1 MLNLKVQSTL
11 RLMPIS
17 LWSRRLLVGCGLL
30 FLSTSALAQV
40 RASRNMELVANVAL
54 GGQNALNTVLLDQ
67 HPDRPYA
74 YAIGTSGFHV
84 VSTAAGERV
93 SSVALNQ
100 GGWSDLAS
108 FPVENRVY
116 VAAIGGEGLMVWD
129 VTDPADPDE
138 VRALGSEAAGHALFA
153 YRAADGRGLLFT
165 AGDGVAHYDLEALVG
180 SDRPTAHRLTL
191 PEGVSG
197 EMRDVYVAWHDGS
210 ETERV
215 YVAGR
220 GGYAVLDLAT
230 GETLAL
236 VSDAAVQLGTS
247 ISATPDGTHLI
258 TTANYRTAPVRI
270 YDIRPM
276 LDVTISQVRT
286 PVGAWTADWRH
297 HAERQTVRWPFI
309 FVAAQDDGLHV
320 VNMRNAFEPYTEGFF
335 RTWDG
340 PVSKPG
346 QPYNGARDVDVRNHD
361 GLIAVADAHSG
372 LFLIRMESFQ
382 GWDGRGWG
390 LPNVGH
396 VQDWVNGPVGQSQW

>member
-1 MLNLKVQSTL
+1 MKVS
-11 RLMPIS
+11 S
-17 LWSRRLLVGCGLL
+17 WSRPILVGFGLF
-30 FLSTSALAQV
+30 FLATSAVAQV
-40 RASRNMELVANVAL
+40 RASRNMELVAQVAL
-54 GGQNALNTVLLDQ
+54 GGQNALNAVLLDQ

-74 YAIGTSGFHV
+74 YAIGASGFHV
-84 VSTAAGERV
+84 VSTDGGERL
-93 SSVALNQ
+93 SSVRLDA
-100 GGWSDLAS
+100 GDWADLAS
-108 FPVENRVY
+108 FPVENRVF
-116 VAAIGGEGLMVWD
+116 AAAVGDGGLRIWD
-129 VTDPADPDE
+129 VTDPEDPEE
-138 VRALGSEAAGHALFA
+138 VRNLGSEAAGHALFA
-153 YRAADGRGLLFT
+153 YRAADGRGLLFV
-165 AGDGVAHYDLEALVG
+165 AGNGVAIHELSNL
-180 SDRPTAHRLTL
+180 
-191 PEGVSG
+191 VSG
-197 EMRDVYVAWHDGS
+197 NGVDARTVSLPDAVPGGIRDVFVAWHDGS

-247 ISATPDGTHLI
+247 ISATPDGTHLV

-270 YDIRPM
+270 YDIRPV
-276 LDVTISQVRT
+276 LDGTISQVRT

-297 HAERQTVRWPFI
+297 HAERQTVRWPFF

-346 QPYNGARDVDVRNHD
+346 EPYNGARDVDVRNHD
-361 GLIAVADAHSG
+361 GLIAVADAHTG
-372 LFLIRMESFQ
+372 LYLIRMEGFQ

-396 VQDWVNGPVGQSQW
+396 VQDWENGPVGQSRW

>member
-1 MLNLKVQSTL
+1 
-11 RLMPIS
+11 
-17 LWSRRLLVGCGLL
+17 
-30 FLSTSALAQV
+30 
-40 RASRNMELVANVAL
+40 MELEANVAL
-54 GGQNALNTVLLDQ
+54 GGQNALNVVLLDQ

-74 YAIGTSGFHV
+74 YAIGASGFHV
-84 VSTAAGERV
+84 VSTATGERA
-93 SSVALNQ
+93 SSVRLDS
-100 GGWSDLAS
+100 GDWIDLAS
-108 FPVENRVY
+108 FPVDDRVF
-116 VAAIGGEGLMVWD
+116 VAAIGSGGLLVWD
-129 VTDPADPDE
+129 VTDPADPTE
-138 VRALGSEAAGHALFA
+138 VRTLGGEAGGHALFA
-153 YRAADGRGLLFT
+153 YRAADGRGLLFA
-165 AGDGVAHYDLEALVG
+165 AGDGVVHYSLEALVG
-180 SDRPTAHRLTL
+180 SERPAATALSL

-197 EMRDVYVAWHDGS
+197 EIRDVYVAWHAES
-210 ETERV
+210 ETERI

-220 GGYAVLDLAT
+220 GGYAVMDLAT
-230 GETLAL
+230 GQTVAL
-236 VSDAAVQLGTS
+236 VNSAAVQLGTS
-247 ISATPDGTHLI
+247 ISATPDGTHLV

-270 YDIRPM
+270 FDIRPV
-276 LDVTISQVRT
+276 LDGTISQVRT
-286 PVGAWTADWRH
+286 AAGAWTADWRH

-396 VQDWVNGPVGQSQW
+396 VQDWENGPVGQSQW